1 MGIINNFFHILQIIM
16 KIIVCKI
23 DKKYKLSNSINL
35 SFYMPTNSNFN
46 FTNNSVVTL
55 ELPFSE
61 HVEELRQR
69 IFLIVGVIL
78 LFTFF
83 SFVEVK
89 SPVKFLELPIN
100 NVKFFQ
106 LSPGEY
112 FISTVKISFYTG
124 LLFSSPVA
132 IGQLILFLLP
142 GLTKKETKI
151 ILPLLISSLVLFG
164 LGLTFSYYTLVP
176 AALNFF
182 LNYSEEVIEPFWS
195 FDQYFE
201 FILVLFYS
209 TGLAFQIP
217 IIQILVGLLN
227 IVSAKQ
233 MLSAWRYVI
242 LLSTVLG
249 AILTPSTDPLTQ
261 LLLSLAILL
270 LYFSGL
276 GILFLIKN

>member
-1 MGIINNFFHILQIIM
+1 MT
-16 KIIVCKI
+16 
-23 DKKYKLSNSINL
+23 
-35 SFYMPTNSNFN
+35 TNSNFN
-46 FTNNSVVTL
+46 FTNKSIITL

-61 HVEELRQR
+61 HIEELRQR
-69 IFLIVGVIL
+69 IFLVFGIIL
-78 LFTFF
+78 LLTGFAFI
-83 SFVEVK
+83 EVK
-89 SPVKFLELPIN
+89 SLVKILELPIN

-106 LSPGEY
+106 VAPGEY
-112 FISTVKISFYTG
+112 FISTIKISFYTG
-124 LLFSSPVA
+124 LLFSSPFI

-142 GLTKKETKI
+142 GLTKKETRI
-151 ILPLLISSLVLFG
+151 ILPLLLSSLILFG
-164 LGLTFSYYTLVP
+164 LGLAFSYYTLIP

-182 LNYSEEVIEPFWS
+182 LNYSEEVLEPFWS

-217 IIQILVGLLN
+217 ILQILLGLLN
-227 IVSAKQ
+227 IVSPKQ
-233 MLSAWRYVI
+233 MLNAWRYVI
-242 LLSTVLG
+242 LVSTVLG

-261 LLLSLAILL
+261 LLLSVAILL

>member
-1 MGIINNFFHILQIIM
+1 M
-16 KIIVCKI
+16 V
-23 DKKYKLSNSINL
+23 
-35 SFYMPTNSNFN
+35 TNSNFN
-46 FTNNSVVTL
+46 FTTDDLDTTL

-61 HVEELRQR
+61 HMAELRQR
-69 IFLIVGVIL
+69 IFLSFGIVL
-78 LFTFF
+78 LFTCL
-83 SFVEVK
+83 SFIEVK
-89 SPVKFLELPIN
+89 YLVKILELPVN

-112 FISTVKISFYTG
+112 FISTLKISFYTG
-124 LLFSSPVA
+124 LLFSSPFIV
-132 IGQLILFLLP
+132 GQLILFLLP
-142 GLTKKETKI
+142 GLTQKETQI
-151 ILPLLISSLVLFG
+151 VLPLLLSSLVLFG
-164 LGLTFSYYTLVP
+164 LGLAFSYYTLVP

-182 LNYSEEVIEPFWS
+182 LNYSEEVLEPFWS

-217 IIQILVGLLN
+217 VLQVLLGLLD
-227 IVSAKQ
+227 IVSPKQ
-233 MLSAWRYVI
+233 MLNAWRYI
-242 LLSTVLG
+242 IIFSTILG

-276 GILFLIKN
+276 GVLFLIKN

>member
-1 MGIINNFFHILQIIM
+1 M
-16 KIIVCKI
+16 V
-23 DKKYKLSNSINL
+23 
-35 SFYMPTNSNFN
+35 TNSNFN
-46 FTNNSVVTL
+46 FTNNTIVTL

-61 HVEELRQR
+61 HIEELRQR
-69 IFLIVGVIL
+69 IFILFGIIL
-78 LFTFF
+78 LLTCIAFF
-83 SFVEVK
+83 EVK
-89 SPVKFLELPIN
+89 ILVKILEYPVS

-112 FISTVKISFYTG
+112 FISTLKISFYTG
-124 LLFSSPVA
+124 LLFASPFV
-132 IGQLILFLLP
+132 ISQIILFLLP

-151 ILPLLISSLVLFG
+151 ILPLLLSSLILFG
-164 LGLTFSYYTLVP
+164 LGLAFSYYTLIP

-182 LNYSEEVIEPFWS
+182 LNYSQEVLEPFWS

-217 IIQILVGLLN
+217 IIQILIGLLN
-227 IVSAKQ
+227 IVSAQQ
-233 MLSAWRYVI
+233 MLGAWRYII
-242 LLSTVLG
+242 LVSTILG

-261 LLLSLAILL
+261 LLLSVAILL
-270 LYFSGL
+270 LYFSGI

>member
-1 MGIINNFFHILQIIM
+1 MA
-16 KIIVCKI
+16 
-23 DKKYKLSNSINL
+23 
-35 SFYMPTNSNFN
+35 TNSNFN
-46 FTNNSVVTL
+46 FTNDASITL

-61 HVEELRQR
+61 HIEELRQR
-69 IFLIVGVIL
+69 VFLVFWIIL
-78 LFTFF
+78 LLTCVAFI
-83 SFVEVK
+83 EVK
-89 SPVKFLELPIN
+89 SLVKILELPID

-106 LSPGEY
+106 VAPGEY
-112 FISTVKISFYTG
+112 FISTIKISFYTG
-124 LLFSSPVA
+124 LLFSSPFV

-151 ILPLLISSLVLFG
+151 ILPLLLGSLILFG
-164 LGLTFSYYTLVP
+164 LGLAFSYYTLIP

-182 LNYSEEVIEPFWS
+182 LNYSEDVLEPFLS

-227 IVSAKQ
+227 IVSPKQ
-233 MLSAWRYVI
+233 MLGAWRYII
-242 LLSTVLG
+242 LVSTILG

-261 LLLSLAILL
+261 LLLSVAILL

-276 GILFLIKN
+276 GILFLLKN

>member
-1 MGIINNFFHILQIIM
+1 MT
-16 KIIVCKI
+16 
-23 DKKYKLSNSINL
+23 
-35 SFYMPTNSNFN
+35 TNSNFN
-46 FTNNSVVTL
+46 FITNTTVTL

-61 HVEELRQR
+61 HIEELRQR
-69 IFLIVGVIL
+69 IFLLVGIIFL
-78 LFTFF
+78 LTCIAFI
-83 SFVEVK
+83 EVK
-89 SPVKFLELPIN
+89 DLVKILELPVQ

-106 LSPGEY
+106 ISPGEY
-112 FISTVKISFYTG
+112 FISTIKISFYTG
-124 LLFSSPVA
+124 LLFSSPFV

-151 ILPLLISSLVLFG
+151 ILPLLLSSLVLFG
-164 LGLTFSYYTLVP
+164 LGLAFSYYTLIP

-182 LNYSEEVIEPFWS
+182 LNYSEEVLEPFWS

-217 IIQILVGLLN
+217 IIQILIGLLN

-233 MLSAWRYVI
+233 MLGAWRYII
-242 LLSTVLG
+242 LLSTILG

-261 LLLSLAILL
+261 LLLSVAILL

>member
-1 MGIINNFFHILQIIM
+1 MTN
-16 KIIVCKI
+16 
-23 DKKYKLSNSINL
+23 
-35 SFYMPTNSNFN
+35 NSNFN
-46 FTNNSVVTL
+46 FTNNTAVTL

-61 HVEELRQR
+61 HIEELRQR
-69 IFLIVGVIL
+69 IFLLFWIIL
-78 LFTFF
+78 LLTCVAFI
-83 SFVEVK
+83 EVK
-89 SPVKFLELPIN
+89 SLVKILELPIE

-106 LSPGEY
+106 VAPGEY
-112 FISTVKISFYTG
+112 FISTIKISFYTG
-124 LLFSSPVA
+124 LLFSSPFL

-151 ILPLLISSLVLFG
+151 ILPLLLSSLILFG
-164 LGLTFSYYTLVP
+164 LGLVFSYYTLIP

-182 LNYSEEVIEPFWS
+182 LNYSEEVLEPFLS

-217 IIQILVGLLN
+217 IVQILVGLLN
-227 IVSAKQ
+227 IVSPQQ
-233 MLSAWRYVI
+233 MLGAWRYII
-242 LLSTVLG
+242 LLSTILG

-276 GILFLIKN
+276 GILFLLKN

>member
-1 MGIINNFFHILQIIM
+1 MT
-16 KIIVCKI
+16 
-23 DKKYKLSNSINL
+23 
-35 SFYMPTNSNFN
+35 TNSNFN
-46 FTNNSVVTL
+46 FINNTSVTL

-61 HVEELRQR
+61 HIEELRQR
-69 IFLIVGVIL
+69 IFLVFAIIL
-78 LFTFF
+78 ILTCIA
-83 SFVEVK
+83 FVEVK
-89 SPVKFLELPIN
+89 DLVKILELPVQ

-112 FISTVKISFYTG
+112 FISTIKISFYTG
-124 LLFSSPVA
+124 LLFSSPFV

-142 GLTKKETKI
+142 GLTKKETKT
-151 ILPLLISSLVLFG
+151 ILPLLLSSLILFG
-164 LGLTFSYYTLVP
+164 LGLAFSYYTLIP

-182 LNYSEEVIEPFWS
+182 LNYSEEVLEPFWS

-217 IIQILVGLLN
+217 ILQILVGLLN
-227 IVSAKQ
+227 IISPKQ
-233 MLSAWRYVI
+233 MLGAWRYII
-242 LLSTVLG
+242 LISTILG

>member
-1 MGIINNFFHILQIIM
+1 M
-16 KIIVCKI
+16 V
-23 DKKYKLSNSINL
+23 
-35 SFYMPTNSNFN
+35 TNSNFN
-46 FTNNSVVTL
+46 FTNNTIITL

-61 HVEELRQR
+61 HIEELRQR
-69 IFLIVGVIL
+69 LFL
-78 LFTFF
+78 LFSIILVLSSLAFF
-83 SFVEVK
+83 EVK
-89 SPVKFLELPIN
+89 IIVKILELPIS

-106 LSPGEY
+106 TAPGEY
-112 FISTVKISFYTG
+112 FISTLKISFYTG
-124 LLFSSPVA
+124 LLFTSPFG

-151 ILPLLISSLVLFG
+151 ILPLLLSSLLLFG
-164 LGLTFSYYTLVP
+164 LGLAFSYYTLVP

-182 LNYSEEVIEPFWS
+182 LTYSEEVLEPLWS

-209 TGLAFQIP
+209 TGIAFQIP

-233 MLSAWRYVI
+233 MLGAWRYII
-242 LLSTVLG
+242 LVATILG

-261 LLLSLAILL
+261 ILLSLAILL
-270 LYFSGL
+270 LYFTGL

>member
-1 MGIINNFFHILQIIM
+1 MT
-16 KIIVCKI
+16 
-23 DKKYKLSNSINL
+23 
-35 SFYMPTNSNFN
+35 TNSNFN
-46 FTNNSVVTL
+46 FTDNSIVTL

-61 HVEELRQR
+61 HIEELRQR
-69 IFLIVGVIL
+69 LFLVCGIVIML
-78 LFTFF
+78 TCFAFI
-83 SFVEVK
+83 EVK
-89 SPVKFLELPIN
+89 SLVKILELPIS

-106 LSPGEY
+106 GAPGEY
-112 FISTVKISFYTG
+112 FISTIKISFYTG
-124 LLFSSPVA
+124 ILFSSPFI

-151 ILPLLISSLVLFG
+151 ILPLLLGSLILFG
-164 LGLTFSYYTLVP
+164 LGLAFSYYTLIP

-182 LNYSEEVIEPFWS
+182 LNYSEEVLEPFWS

-217 IIQILVGLLN
+217 ILQILLGLLN
-227 IVSAKQ
+227 IVSPTQ
-233 MLSAWRYVI
+233 MLNAWRYVI
-242 LLSTVLG
+242 LISTVLG

-261 LLLSLAILL
+261 LLLSVAILL

-276 GILFLIKN
+276 GILFLLKN

>member
-1 MGIINNFFHILQIIM
+1 MT
-16 KIIVCKI
+16 
-23 DKKYKLSNSINL
+23 
-35 SFYMPTNSNFN
+35 TNSNFN
-46 FTNNSVVTL
+46 FRTNTTVTL

-61 HVEELRQR
+61 HIEELRQR
-69 IFLIVGVIL
+69 IFLLFWVIL
-78 LFTFF
+78 LLTGIAFI
-83 SFVEVK
+83 EVK
-89 SPVKFLELPIN
+89 DLVKILELPVQ

-106 LSPGEY
+106 ISPGEY
-112 FISTVKISFYTG
+112 FISTIKISFYTG
-124 LLFSSPVA
+124 LLFSSPFI
-132 IGQLILFLLP
+132 IGQFILFLLP

-151 ILPLLISSLVLFG
+151 ILPLLLSSLILFG
-164 LGLTFSYYTLVP
+164 LGLAFSYYTLVP

-182 LNYSEEVIEPFWS
+182 LNYSEEVLEPLWS

-217 IIQILVGLLN
+217 ILQILIGVLN
-227 IVSAKQ
+227 IVSAQQ
-233 MLSAWRYVI
+233 MLGAWRYVI
-242 LLSTVLG
+242 LLSTILG

>member
-1 MGIINNFFHILQIIM
+1 M
-16 KIIVCKI
+16 V
-23 DKKYKLSNSINL
+23 
-35 SFYMPTNSNFN
+35 TNSNFN
-46 FTNNSVVTL
+46 FTTDADITL

-61 HVEELRQR
+61 HMEELRQR
-69 IFLIVGVIL
+69 IFLVFGIIF
-78 LFTFF
+78 LFTCL
-83 SFVEVK
+83 SFIEVK
-89 SPVKFLELPIN
+89 SLVRILEFPVN

-106 LSPGEY
+106 ISPGEY
-112 FISTVKISFYTG
+112 FISTLKISFYTG
-124 LLFSSPVA
+124 LLFSSPFL

-142 GLTKKETKI
+142 GLTQKETRI
-151 ILPLLISSLVLFG
+151 VLPLLLSSLILFG
-164 LGLTFSYYTLVP
+164 LGLAFSYYTLVP

-182 LNYSEEVIEPFWS
+182 LNYSQEVLEPFWS

-217 IIQILVGLLN
+217 ILQILIGLLN
-227 IVSAKQ
+227 IVSPKQ

-242 LLSTVLG
+242 IFSTILG